1 MPMKSW
7 RHLVRNKNF
16 MITSLSLVLSLAFLL
31 GCQDN
36 TAVANLTKP
45 ATTPATAKPAATPAA
60 EKPVGDGKRYN
71 NAAEVPRITVEEAK
85 KAFDA
90 GNVVFVDS
98 RPEPAYKEEHILG
111 AISIPSGAN
120 ASEKFA
126 SLPKG
131 KKIIV
136 YCS

>member
-1 MPMKSW
+1 M
-7 RHLVRNKNF
+7 RNKTF
-16 MITSLSLVLSLAFLL
+16 MITSLSLVLSLAFML

-45 ATTPATAKPAATPAA
+45 VPPASNVVNAKSETAASDVK
-60 EKPVGDGKRYN
+60 KYN
-71 NAAEVPRITVEEAK
+71 SAAEVPRITVEEAK

-90 GNVVFVDS
+90 GNAVFVDS
-98 RPEPAYKEEHILG
+98 RPETAYQAEHILG
-111 AISIPSGAN
+111 SISIPSGAN
-120 ASEKFA
+120 ASEKFS
-126 SLPKG
+126 SLPRG

>member
-1 MPMKSW
+1 M
-7 RHLVRNKNF
+7 RNKSV
-16 MITSLSLVLSLAFLL
+16 MITSLSLVLSMAFLL
-31 GCQDN
+31 SCQDS
-36 TAVANLTKP
+36 TTVANLTKP
-45 ATTPATAKPAATPAA
+45 AATPATAKPAATPAT

-90 GNVVFVDS
+90 GTAVFVDS
-98 RPEPAYKEEHILG
+98 RPEPAYKAEHILG

>member
-7 RHLVRNKNF
+7 RHSVRNKSF
-16 MITSLSLVLSLAFLL
+16 MITSLSLVLSLAIML

-45 ATTPATAKPAATPAA
+45 VPPASNVVNAKSETAASDVK
-60 EKPVGDGKRYN
+60 KYN
-71 NAAEVPRITVEEAK
+71 SAAEVPRITVEEAK
-85 KAFDA
+85 KAFDG
-90 GNVVFVDS
+90 GNAVFVDS
-98 RPEPAYKEEHILG
+98 RPETAYQAEHILG

>member
-1 MPMKSW
+1 
-7 RHLVRNKNF
+7 
-16 MITSLSLVLSLAFLL
+16 MITSLSLVLSLAIML

-36 TAVANLTKP
+36 TAVANLSKP
-45 ATTPATAKPAATPAA
+45 AATPATAKPASTPAA
-60 EKPVGDGKRYN
+60 EKPGGDGKRYN

-90 GNVVFVDS
+90 GNAVFVDS
-98 RPEPAYKEEHILG
+98 RPEPAYQAEHILG
-111 AISIPSGAN
+111 AINIPSGAN